1 MKSKTGSTPANNT
14 IEIPI
19 TWSYQMKKIILI
31 SAAAL
36 LFALTAINPIAAW
49 SQTETKQSSNTIYEK
64 RIYAIKVGEM
74 GEVKRLF
81 TTLGWPAYVEGKFDR
96 NVVGFFISDTG
107 DLHQLIIILRFDSDQ
122 DRRDF
127 WKRLYADEKFMAFV
141 KQFRPLIFS
150 QNIQLMVSAPW
161 GPQP

>member
-1 MKSKTGSTPANNT
+1 
-14 IEIPI
+14 
-19 TWSYQMKKIILI
+19 
-31 SAAAL
+31 
-36 LFALTAINPIAAW
+36 
-49 SQTETKQSSNTIYEK
+49 
-64 RIYAIKVGEM
+64 M

-107 DLHQLIIILRFDSDQ
+107 DLHQLIIIMRFDSDQ

-127 WKRLYADEKFMAFV
+127 WKRFYADEKV
-141 KQFRPLIFS
+141 KSFGKQIRPLILS
-150 QNIQLMVSAPW
+150 QNVQLMVPAPW

>member
-1 MKSKTGSTPANNT
+1 MKSNTGSTPADNT
-14 IEIPI
+14 VEISI
-19 TWSYQMKKIILI
+19 TWSYEMKKLILI
-31 SAAAL
+31 FAAS
-36 LFALTAINPIAAW
+36 LFFGLTAVNPLTAW
-49 SQTETKQSSNTIYEK
+49 SQTETKQSMNTIYEK

-74 GEVKRLF
+74 AETKRLF
-81 TTLGWPAYVEGKFDR
+81 TTLGWPALAEGKFDK
-96 NVVGFFISDTG
+96 NVVGYFISDTG

-127 WKRLYADEKFMAFV
+127 WKRLYEDQKFMVFV

-150 QNIQLMVSAPW
+150 QNVQLMVSAPW